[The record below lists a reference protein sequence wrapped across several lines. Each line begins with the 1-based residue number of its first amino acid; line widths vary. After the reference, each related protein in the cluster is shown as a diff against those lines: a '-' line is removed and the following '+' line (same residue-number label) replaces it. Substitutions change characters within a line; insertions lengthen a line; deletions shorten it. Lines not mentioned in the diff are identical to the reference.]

1 MEFSYIYILRIF
13 IFDSLRREDLN
24 PKVMFGNCFYFLFSK
39 TCFGEYNEKKKKN
52 LVFLKSKI
60 CLVS

>member
-39 TCFGEYNEKKKKN
+39 TCFGEYNLKKKSCIFEIKN
-52 LVFLKSKI
+52 MFG
-60 CLVS
+60 